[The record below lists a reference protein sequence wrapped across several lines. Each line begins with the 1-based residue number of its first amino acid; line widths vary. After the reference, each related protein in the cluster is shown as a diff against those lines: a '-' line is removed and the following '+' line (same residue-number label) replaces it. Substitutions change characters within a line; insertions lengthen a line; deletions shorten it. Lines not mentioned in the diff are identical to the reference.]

1 MKHVSSYLPFL
12 AFVAYLV
19 KTLIIPATLADSV
32 VICSLI
38 SYIILSQLSLK
49 DKTLQKYDALLKDLK
64 DKQELQDQLIKTVQ
78 GSNNAVKAAMAMRP
92 VMGNKL

>member
-1 MKHVSSYLPFL
+1 MKKITTFLPFL
-12 AFVAYLV
+12 AFIAYLT
-19 KTLIIPATLADSV
+19 KTVVIPATLPDSI

-49 DKTLQKYDALLKDLK
+49 DKTLEKYDAQLKELK
-64 DKQELQDQLIKTVQ
+64 DKLEMQDHLIKTVQ

-92 VMGNKL
+92 VMGTKI